1 MPNQVVQYE
10 HIGIVTFSRNRRSK
24 NIKLSVKPDKTV
36 LVSFPYYASKKEV
49 LRFVEKNR
57 EWIRKQQE
65 KMDGRKTT
73 IDTDTEIK
81 SKIYSIQFAV
91 SEKGRVSKAG
101 RNLTVYVPDFES
113 DDSRNYIEK
122 CIAEVYRFE
131 AKQLLPARLKKLAD
145 RHGFSFNKIT
155 IRNNRR
161 NWGSCSPKNNISL
174 NLQMMK
180 LPDEL
185 IDYILLHELV
195 HTEIK
200 NHSQAF
206 WKRLDEVT
214 GRRAKELARQVR
226 KYSTETL
233 FNG

>member
-1 MPNQVVQYE
+1 MPNQVVQLE

-24 NIKLSVKPDKTV
+24 NIKLSVKPDKSV

-49 LRFVEKNR
+49 LRFLHKNQG
-57 EWIRKQQE
+57 WIRQQQD
-65 KMDGRKTT
+65 KMERRKSK
-73 IDTDTEIK
+73 IDASTQFK
-81 SKIYSIQFAV
+81 SKIYSVGFAKAP
-91 SEKGRVSKAG
+91 ENRVSRSG
-101 RNLTVYVPDFES
+101 RSLTIYVPDFES
-113 DDSRNYIEK
+113 DDARLYIEK

-131 AKQLLPARLKKLAD
+131 AKQLLPARLQELAKA
-145 RHGFSFNKIT
+145 HGFSYNKVT

-161 NWGSCSPKNNISL
+161 NWGSCSAKNNISL

-180 LPDEL
+180 LPDVL

-200 NHSQAF
+200 NHSPGF
-206 WKRLDEVT
+206 WKRLDEVS
-214 GRRAKELARQVR
+214 GNRAKELARQVR